1 MKRKDNHRFQRRPQR
16 ICGKT
21 LKLQTKSSSN
31 KFCYIRDFATAT
43 GDEVNADIASEV
55 VQHFGGFR
63 EDFVLYFSEIIKT
76 TWIWRKIIL
85 VFLSRI
91 LQYAYK
97 MI

>member
-1 MKRKDNHRFQRRPQR
+1 
-16 ICGKT
+16 
-21 LKLQTKSSSN
+21 LQTQSSSK
-31 KFCYIRDFATAT
+31 KFCYVRDFATAT